1 MNKHSS
7 IRKCALGTVLIE
19 KATDMHVEKHP
30 VERQAGKYSR
40 GVEFESRGMPLGRT
54 PESGKIC
61 GITANIIFDKL

>member
-1 MNKHSS
+1 M
-7 IRKCALGTVLIE
+7 LIE

>member
-1 MNKHSS
+1 M
-7 IRKCALGTVLIE
+7 LIE

-40 GVEFESRGMPLGRT
+40 GVEFESRGMPLGGT